1 MAHRFSFRWIR
12 IAVIGA
18 ALALSALSALSAQ
31 AQFICGGHSD
41 LVAGLAQAFQ
51 QKQLGYGVVGQSAIV
66 EIYVSASGT
75 WSMLVTDV
83 QGRSCIF
90 ATGEGWE
97 STAIAAAQGI

>member
-1 MAHRFSFRWIR
+1 MARTFLFRWIR
-12 IAVIGA
+12 VAAIGT
-18 ALALSALSALSAQ
+18 ALALSTLSAQ

-51 QKQLGYGVVGQSAIV
+51 QKQIGYGVVGEAAIV
-66 EIYVSASGT
+66 EIYVSANGT

-90 ATGEGWE
+90 ATGDGWE
-97 STAIAAAQGI
+97 NTAIATAQGI

>member
-1 MAHRFSFRWIR
+1 MAHKFSFRWIR
-12 IAVIGA
+12 IAAIGT
-18 ALALSALSALSAQ
+18 ALALSTPSAQ

-51 QKQLGYGVVGQSAIV
+51 QKQIGYGVVGEAAIV
-66 EIYVSASGT
+66 EIYVSANGT

-90 ATGEGWE
+90 ATGDGWE
-97 STAIAAAQGI
+97 NTTLATTQGI

>member
-18 ALALSALSALSAQ
+18 ALALSTLSAQ
-31 AQFICGGHSD
+31 AQFICGGRND